1 MKNIYDNNK
10 SLIENIKSG
19 NGIGIIGNHACLR
32 EPKKEVKIQKKKN
45 IGDGYQP
52 QENSAKLN
60 PPTVQPEKPKT
71 TITVEVSFKN
81 WG

>member
-1 MKNIYDNNK
+1 MKYDNNK

-19 NGIGIIGNHACLR
+19 NGIGIIENNDCLR
-32 EPKKEVKIQKKKN
+32 EPKKEAKIKNKKN
-45 IGDGYQP
+45 TLGGYQP

-60 PPTVQPEKPKT
+60 PPTVQPEKPNT

-81 WG
+81 WR